1 MNGWPTIFLGIIAIA
16 TLVTAILQVAVL
28 IAAGLLTRR
37 LGRLIAKVEEE
48 LQPTFGHVNAI
59 GRDAARAVALAT
71 AQVERVD
78 RLFADLALRIEET
91 VAAFQ
96 DNIAGPARQGKAFM
110 SALKAAFE
118 VIRDA
123 RRRARARQRTDD
135 DDALFI

>member
-37 LGRLIAKVEEE
+37 LGQLVNKVERE
-48 LQPTFGHVNAI
+48 LQPTFEHVNAI
-59 GRDAARAVALAT
+59 GRDAARAVALTT

-78 RLFADLALRIEET
+78 RLFADLAHRVEET

-96 DNIAGPARQGKAFM
+96 DNISGPARQGKAFM
-110 SALKAAFE
+110 SALRAAFD
-118 VIRDA
+118 VIREA
-123 RRRARARQRTDD
+123 RRRARARQRADD